1 MNATDQYLMSQ
12 VGPML
17 APGEQV
23 LFMSTMRRVPSIWLQ
38 MLMGGFLTFLV
49 TKSYLVVLTNQKMVL
64 FLSKQGMF
72 GGVKQLN
79 LGVEAW
85 DIRTVTYVQTGGFLA
100 NKSMTFFFANG
111 PKQTLRITPQLKTVS
126 GTKDFFQQVPGLL
139 NSGQLGNQVIPPG
152 KQQPAQQLPPG
163 QPPPAQLP
171 PGQQQQAQPGYDP
184 YQMQQPGQMPPQ
196 QQPPQYGAPQQQPP
210 QQQYGAPPQQEP
222 YAPQQQQPPQQQYA
236 PPPHQQPYAPPQQQ
250 QPQYA
255 PPPPQQHQQQGPFP
269 PGTQVVVTAP
279 DGSRH
284 LASIVQE
291 QQGHYLC
298 AGPAGQGWVP
308 AQFVARA

>member
-23 LFMSTMRRVPSIWLQ
+23 LFMSTMRRMPAFWKQAL
-38 MLMGGFLTFLV
+38 LGGLLTFLV
-49 TKSYLVVLTNQKMVL
+49 TKTYLVVLTNQKML
-64 FLSKQGMF
+64 LILSKQGMF

-85 DIRTVTYVQTGGFLA
+85 DVRTITNVQTGGFLA

-139 NSGQLGNQVIPPG
+139 NSGQLGNQVI
-152 KQQPAQQLPPG
+152 APG
-163 QPPPAQLP
+163 QPPAAQLP
-171 PGQQQQAQPGYDP
+171 PAQAPQPGYDP
-184 YQMQQPGQMPPQ
+184 NQLQQG
-196 QQPPQYGAPQQQPP
+196 QPPAQPQ
-210 QQQYGAPPQQEP
+210 QQQYGAPPQQQQPPTHQP
-222 YAPQQQQPPQQQYA
+222 YGAPPPQQEQYAPPPQQQQQYAPPPQPQQQYA
-236 PPPHQQPYAPPQQQ
+236 PPQQQQHYAPPHQQPQQQ
-250 QPQYA
+250 QYA
-255 PPPPQQHQQQGPFP
+255 PPPQMQQGPFP

-308 AQFVARA
+308 APFVARA

>member
-23 LFMSTMRRVPSIWLQ
+23 LFMSTMRRMPGFWMQAL
-38 MLMGGFLTFLV
+38 LGGLLTFLF
-49 TKSYLVVLTNQKMVL
+49 TKTYLVALTNQKMVL
-64 FLSKQGMF
+64 ILSKQGMF

-85 DIRTVTYVQTGGFLA
+85 DVRTITYVQTGGFLA
-100 NKSMTFFFANG
+100 NKSLTFFFGDG
-111 PKQTLRITPQLKTVS
+111 PKQTLRITPALKTVS

-152 KQQPAQQLPPG
+152 KQQPAPPLPPG

-171 PGQQQQAQPGYDP
+171 A
-184 YQMQQPGQMPPQ
+184 QQPPPQ
-196 QQPPQYGAPQQQPP
+196 QQYGAPQQQQPP
-210 QQQYGAPPQQEP
+210 PQQYGAPPQQEQ
-222 YAPQQQQPPQQQYA
+222 YAPPQQQYA
-236 PPPHQQPYAPPQQQ
+236 PPPQQQQYAPPQQQ

-255 PPPPQQHQQQGPFP
+255 PPPQQPYAPPQQQQGPFP

-298 AGPAGQGWVP
+298 SGPAGQGWVP
-308 AQFVARA
+308 AQYVARA